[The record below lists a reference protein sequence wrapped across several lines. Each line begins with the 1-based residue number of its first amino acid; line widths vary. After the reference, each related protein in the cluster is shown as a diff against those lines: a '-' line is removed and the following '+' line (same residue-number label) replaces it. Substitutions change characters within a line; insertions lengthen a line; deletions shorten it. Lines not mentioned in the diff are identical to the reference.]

1 MYRRLIVGCLASA
14 LVACGGGAVDA
25 GSSSP
30 GTESGFAAILKK
42 NEHWPYEAEG
52 VLDIIEAGFDGTSDQ
67 PQWAVGSLL
76 VGGDEFGVLIEI
88 DGAVIARA
96 GINIDSGEPVLAW
109 LERPMHIS
117 GEPIYPVSKLQKK

>member
-1 MYRRLIVGCLASA
+1 MHRTLILGCLVSV
-14 LVACGGGAVDA
+14 LVACGGGGG

-30 GTESGFAAILKK
+30 AESDFAATLAA
-42 NEHWPYEAEG
+42 NNTWPYEAEG
-52 VLDIIEAGFDGTSDQ
+52 VLDAGFDGTSDA

-96 GINIDSGEPVLAW
+96 GINIDSGEPVRVW
-109 LERPMHIS
+109 LESPKDIS
-117 GEPIYPVSKLQKK
+117 GEPMYPVSKLQKK